1 MSSISVLLV
10 EALQFLPVAVKA
22 GMDVAEIVSRAHAL
36 INTPTPATADELA
49 AFAAL
54 LAAQRVRLDSLTQ
67 QLNADRHQRAHA
79 YVDC

>member
-36 INTPTPATADELA
+36 INTPTPVTDAELA
-49 AFAAL
+49 AFAELIASQRAR
-54 LAAQRVRLDSLTQ
+54 LADLTR
-67 QLNADRHQRAHA
+67 QLNADPNSIG
-79 YVDC
+79 